1 MQQRWGRKE
10 MTAWLHIIGVGD
22 DGLGALKTEQMQ
34 LIKTAELIIGG
45 ERHLEMLPKDLPAQ
59 QMTWPSPLMEMV
71 EDVVQMRGRQVV
83 ILATGDPMHY
93 GIGVTF
99 AKRLS
104 LDDYK
109 IYTSPSAFSLAVAR
123 LGWDLTRVTPLT
135 LHGRPLELL
144 IPHLFDGAHIL
155 ALSDDGTTPAKVA
168 ALLDDLGYGQSQMT
182 VLEHMGGPA
191 EKQHTQSAVG
201 WIGGQ
206 TADLNTIA
214 LICHKE
220 TDIEA
225 LSTAPGLKDDAFCHD
240 GQLTKREIRSATI
253 STLAP
258 FPGQLLWDVGA
269 GSGSIGIEWMRH
281 HPLNRAVAIES
292 HAGRLEFIE
301 QNRLTLGVPGL
312 KIVNGRAPEAL
323 QGLEAPDRIFIGGG
337 LTADGLFHACWS
349 ALKEGGILV
358 ANTVTVEAEQMA
370 FELHHTYGGELT
382 RLNFSRAT
390 QIGGFT
396 SWKPFRQ
403 VTQLRLTKK

>member
-1 MQQRWGRKE
+1 

-22 DGLGALKTEQMQ
+22 DGLGSIKPAQMQ

-45 ERHLEMLPKDLPAQ
+45 ERHLEMLPQGLPAQ
-59 QMTWPSPLMEMV
+59 QMTWPSPLMKMV

-104 LDDYK
+104 PDDYK
-109 IYTSPSAFSLAVAR
+109 IYSSPSAFSLAAAR
-123 LGWDLTRVTPLT
+123 LGWDLSRVTTLT

-144 IPHLFDGAHIL
+144 IPHLFNGAQIL

-168 ALLDDLGYGQSQMT
+168 ALLDDLGFGASALT
-182 VLEHMGGPA
+182 VFEHMGGPA
-191 EKQHTQSAVG
+191 ESHHSDSAVN
-201 WIGGQ
+201 WIG
-206 TADLNTIA
+206 TRSADLNTIA
-214 LICHKE
+214 LICHQ
-220 TDIEA
+220 EA
-225 LSTAPGLKDDAFCHD
+225 GIAANSTVPGLNDEAFCHD
-240 GQLTKREIRSATI
+240 GQLTKREIRAATLSA
-253 STLAP
+253 LAP

-269 GSGSIGIEWMRH
+269 GSGSVGIEWMRLN
-281 HPLNRAVAIES
+281 PLNKAIAIES
-292 HAGRLEFIE
+292 HASRIEFIE

-312 KIVNGRAPEAL
+312 EIVTGRAPKAL
-323 QGLEAPDRIFIGGG
+323 ETLSAPDRIFIGGG
-337 LTADGLFHACWS
+337 LTVNGLFDDCWH
-349 ALKEGGILV
+349 ALKNGGILV
-358 ANTVTVEAEQMA
+358 ANTVTVEGEQMA
-370 FELHHTYGGELT
+370 FELHNTYGGELT

-390 QIGGFT
+390 KIGGFT